1 MGKTILI
8 VDDSLTVRMD
18 LLEAFEGAG
27 FRCLPC
33 STAGEARREL
43 ATDHV
48 DLVVL
53 DVLLP
58 DGDGVEL
65 LGEIRGAAH
74 SAALPV
80 LMLSAEAEVRDRIR
94 GLKTGADEYVGKPY
108 DTLYVVSRV
117 RELLREPVVA
127 TGDRPSILVIDDS
140 LTFREELGSAIES
153 AGYAVIFG
161 QSGEEGLRLAA
172 DKRPDA
178 VIVDGV
184 LPGID
189 GPTVIRRI
197 RLDAVLRGT
206 PCVLLTASE
215 EHGAELRA
223 FDAGADAFVRKGED
237 IDVILARLAAVL
249 RGASSSGR
257 ETTTSLLGPKK
268 ILAVDDSPT
277 YLNEL
282 AGALQD
288 DGYDVVLAHSGEDA
302 LDLLGV
308 EPFDCILLDL
318 AMPGMGGKETCRR
331 IKAAP
336 MVRDIPLIILTAQED
351 GASMI
356 DGLSTGADDY
366 IQKSTE
372 FEVLRARMRAQMRRK
387 QFEDENRRIREELLR
402 KELETVEARS
412 ARQIAEERAA
422 LVGQLE
428 RQNQEL
434 EAFTFSVSH
443 DLRAP
448 LRGVFAFSTI
458 LREEFSSQIPAEA
471 NELLNRVINN
481 AERMERLIEDLLRL
495 SSVDRQPLSREP
507 VNITSLV
514 KKVLEE
520 LSREQGDRQ
529 IRVELGHLPNCIG
542 DQSLLGQVFVN
553 LLSNAFK
560 FTLKSESAAIE
571 VGSQEQDGERVYF
584 VRDNGAGFEMK
595 YARRLF
601 GAFQRFHRADEFE
614 GTGVGLSIVQRIIS
628 RHGGRI
634 WAEAA
639 VNKGATFFFTL
650 GERELNQAEILAP
663 EQDEKSGR

>member
-1 MGKTILI
+1 MSKTILI

-33 STAGEARREL
+33 STAGEARHAL
-43 ATDHV
+43 AGDQV

-58 DGDGVEL
+58 DADGVDL
-65 LGEIRGAAH
+65 LGEIRSTPH
-74 SAALPV
+74 SAGLPV

-117 RELLREPVVA
+117 RELLRDRSTA
-127 TGDRPSILVIDDS
+127 TGDKASILVIDDS

-153 AGYAVIFG
+153 AGYAVLLAAG
-161 QSGEEGLRLAA
+161 GEEGLRLAA
-172 DKRPDA
+172 DNRPDA
-178 VIVDGV
+178 VVVDGV

-189 GPTVIRRI
+189 GATVIRRI

-237 IDVILARLAAVL
+237 IDVTLARLASVL
-249 RGASSSGR
+249 RGAPGSGGAK
-257 ETTTSLLGPKK
+257 TTSSLLGPKK

-282 AGALQD
+282 AGALRD

-318 AMPGMGGKETCRR
+318 VMPGLGGKETCRR

-336 MVRDIPLIILTAQED
+336 MVRDIPLIILTALED
-351 GASMI
+351 GNSMI

-402 KELETVEARS
+402 KELEAVEART
-412 ARQIAEERAA
+412 ARQIAEARAA
-422 LVGQLE
+422 MVEQLE
-428 RQNQEL
+428 RKNKEL

-448 LRGVFAFSTI
+448 LRAVFAFSAI
-458 LREEFSSQIPAEA
+458 LREEFSSQMPAGA
-471 NELLNRVINN
+471 NDLLNRVVTN
-481 AERMERLIEDLLRL
+481 AQRMERLIDDMLRL
-495 SSVDRQPLSREP
+495 STVDRQPLSREP
-507 VNITSLV
+507 VNIAGLV

-520 LSREQGDRQ
+520 LYREQGDRL
-529 IRVELGHLPNCIG
+529 IRVELGHMPDCIG
-542 DQSLLGQVFVN
+542 DQPLLGQVFVN

-560 FTLKSESAAIE
+560 FTLKSETALVE
-571 VGSQEQDGERVYF
+571 VGCKEQDGEQVYF

-595 YARRLF
+595 YAQRLF

-614 GTGVGLSIVQRIIS
+614 GTGVGLSIVHRIVL

-639 VNKGATFFFTL
+639 VDKGATFFFTL
-650 GERELNQAEILAP
+650 GEQ
-663 EQDEKSGR
+663 EQSHIEVLSPGAT